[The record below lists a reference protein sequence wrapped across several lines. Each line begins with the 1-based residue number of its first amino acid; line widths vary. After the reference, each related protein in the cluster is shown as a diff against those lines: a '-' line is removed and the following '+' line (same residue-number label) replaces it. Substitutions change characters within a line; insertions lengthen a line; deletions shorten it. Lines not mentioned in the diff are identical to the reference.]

1 MVDRLVVVSGRVA
14 SGKSSLA
21 RDLCEHFRGKRYS
34 THEMLVQRLGGS
46 EPGRRPLQEEGERLD
61 RRTKGSWVRDDLA
74 REIYALEGYTLAVVD
89 SARILGQIN
98 YLRESFGRRVVH
110 IHTTA
115 SESTIRKRYDRR
127 RKSRKGELPSY
138 SEVIKDP
145 TEAQVESLGE
155 HADLLIDTDRCLP
168 RDVLV
173 RAARALGLLSGWASP
188 CVDAIIGGEYGS
200 EGKGNIAYYLAPE
213 YDLLVRV
220 GGPNAGHK
228 VFLETGERY
237 THHHLPSGTR
247 AGEAKLLM
255 GPGNVIRVKSLLQE
269 IAECDVSRDRLS
281 IDPRAMVI
289 EDADIRREGHLQS
302 SIGSTRQGVGWAT
315 ARRLLR
321 GADKRMAKVRMAED
335 VEDLHPFL
343 KPAGDVLE
351 NAYSRELRI
360 MLEGTQGTGLSLY
373 HGSYPYVTSRDTSVA
388 GSLSEAGIAPH
399 RLRRCVLVCRTYPI
413 RVESPSKEHSSGPM
427 SMEISWA
434 EVERRAE
441 VPKGK
446 LRRSEMTS
454 TTNKQRRVGEFEWDL
469 LRRSSLINGPT
480 DIALTFVDYLGKRN
494 LNARRFDQLTPAALN
509 LIDEIERVAGAPVS
523 LVSTGFTQRPAIVD
537 RRTW

>member
-1 MVDRLVVVSGRVA
+1 MVDRIVVVSGRVA

-21 RDLCEHFRGKRYS
+21 DDLCQHFKGKRYS
-34 THEMLVQRLGGS
+34 THAMLVQRLGGDDA
-46 EPGRRPLQEEGERLD
+46 GRRSLQKEGERLD
-61 RRTKGSWVRDDLA
+61 KRTKGSWVRDDLS
-74 REIYALEGYTLAVVD
+74 RDIYALEGYQLAVVD
-89 SARILGQIN
+89 SARILGQIDF
-98 YLRESFGRRVVH
+98 LRESFGRRVVH

-115 SESTIRKRYDRR
+115 AEETIRKRYDLR
-127 RKSRKGELPSY
+127 RKARKGELPSY
-138 SEVIKDP
+138 SEVIEDP

-155 HADLLIDTDRCLP
+155 HADLLIDTDKCLP

-173 RAARALGLLSGWASP
+173 RAARALDLLSASPVP

-228 VFLETGERY
+228 VFLQTGERY

-247 AGEAKLLM
+247 AGEALLLL
-255 GPGNVIRVKSLLQE
+255 GPGNVIRVKALLKE
-269 IAECDVSRDRLS
+269 IADCEIGKDRLF
-281 IDPRAMVI
+281 IDRHAMVI
-289 EDADIRREGHLQS
+289 EDADIRREKRLEE

-315 ARRLLR
+315 ARRVLR
-321 GADKRMAKVRMAED
+321 GADGRMAKVRMAGG
-335 VEDLHPFL
+335 VPDLHPYICS
-343 KPAGDVLE
+343 ATDVLE
-351 NAYSRELRI
+351 DAYARGLSI

-373 HGSYPYVTSRDTSVA
+373 HGSYPHVTSRDTGVA
-388 GSLSEAGIAPH
+388 GTLSEAGVAPH
-399 RLRRCVLVCRTYPI
+399 RLRRCLLVCRTYPI
-413 RVESPSKEHSSGPM
+413 RVESPSKDKSSGPM

-441 VPKGK
+441 VPRGRIRK
-446 LRRSEMTS
+446 SEKTS

-469 LRRSSLINGPT
+469 LRRSALINGPT
-480 DIALTFVDYLGKRN
+480 DVALTFVDYLGKDN
-494 LNARRFDQLTPAALN
+494 LNARRFDQLTQPTMHF
-509 LIDEIERVAGAPVS
+509 IEEVERVAGAPVS

>member
-1 MVDRLVVVSGRVA
+1 MVDRIVVVSGRVA

-21 RDLCEHFRGKRYS
+21 EDLCSHFKGKRYS
-34 THEMLVQRLGGS
+34 THAMLVQRLGGG
-46 EPGRRPLQEEGERLD
+46 EPGRRSLQEEGERLD
-61 RRTKGSWVRDDLA
+61 RRTKGSWVRDDLS
-74 REIYALEGYTLAVVD
+74 RDIYALEGYKLAVVD
-89 SARILGQIN
+89 SARILGQID
-98 YLRESFGRRVVH
+98 YLRESFGRQVVH

-115 SESTIRKRYDRR
+115 SEQTIRKRYDSR
-127 RKSRKGELPSY
+127 RKSREGELPSY
-138 SEVIKDP
+138 SEVMEDP
-145 TEAQVESLGE
+145 TEAQVESLGQ

-173 RAARALGLLSGWASP
+173 RAARSLNLLPGSPSP

-213 YDLLVRV
+213 YDLLIRV

-228 VFLETGERY
+228 VFLQSGQRY

-247 AGEAKLLM
+247 AGEAELLI
-255 GPGNVIRVKSLLQE
+255 GPGNVVRVESLLQE
-269 IAECDVSRDRLS
+269 IAECDVGRDRLA

-289 EDADIRREGHLQS
+289 EDADIDRESDLQK

-315 ARRLLR
+315 ARRVLR
-321 GADKRMAKVRMAED
+321 GADKKMDKVRMAGD
-335 VEDLHPFL
+335 IADLQPFL
-343 KPAGDVLE
+343 KPATTVLE
-351 NAYSRELRI
+351 DAYSRGLRI

-373 HGSYPYVTSRDTSVA
+373 HGSYPHVTSRDTSVA
-388 GSLSEAGIAPH
+388 GTLSEAGIAPH

-413 RVESPSKEHSSGPM
+413 RVESPSKEDSSGPM

-446 LRRSEMTS
+446 LRRSEKTS
-454 TTNKQRRVGEFEWDL
+454 TTNKQRRVGEFEWEL
-469 LRRSSLINGPT
+469 LRQSALLNGPT
-480 DIALTFVDYLGKRN
+480 DIALTFVDYLGKEN
-494 LNARRFDQLTPAALN
+494 LDARRFDQLTPTALN
-509 LIDEIERVAGAPVS
+509 FIDEIERVAGAPVS